1 MHFCVPSTWSQNV
14 FHSISFHSLFRM
26 MLFTRPCLS
35 RQGASVGI
43 SHSCRTALFL
53 GPRGHVV
60 SRKSVVSPDTFT
72 EKIRNWGGRCAA
84 PCAIEIHLKNNT
96 SSINIERR
104 TPLCVPSTWFF
115 QVFRNNSRTR
125 CLRSTRFSAS
135 ASLSLSASFK
145 TTFTAIHALD
155 TIFRIF

>member
-1 MHFCVPSTWSQNV
+1 MVTKCFSLYLFSQLIPDDAVYTSVFVSSRRFCWYITLLSSCPISRTTW
-14 FHSISFHSLFRM
+14 
-26 MLFTRPCLS
+26 
-35 RQGASVGI
+35 
-43 SHSCRTALFL
+43 
-53 GPRGHVV
+53 PRGFE
-60 SRKSVVSPDTFT
+60 KSVVSPDTFT

-96 SSINIERR
+96 LSINIERR

-125 CLRSTRFSAS
+125 CLRSTRFPAS